1 MKFTL
6 VVVLATGFLTCGCGG
21 SLVKRT
27 WALDSNSTSPIFLG
41 ISDGAKGREE
51 DMQPHPLDYNRETR
65 ILKGLPVTFETIF
78 ACLFVTL
85 VGSVPLLL
93 AKLIGGDGLTKAHKI
108 ESACLV
114 IWLVSAIFG
123 FCNIL
128 QFNSLHWTGPRSL
141 TIVEAVYLLSQ
152 ILTTVGYG
160 DITPAFPKSQVWV
173 AVNVILALCLYGSI
187 IMECTSRFAESLAKE
202 VEDRAQ
208 ALAAAEEAAHPEA
221 AAEVATSPVKDWLHE
236 PDVVDEMPVVK
247 SGCVFLVFAIIGVFF
262 WHLYP
267 GEEKTWLQAVYMSVI
282 TLSTV
287 GFGFFNATTEGGKV
301 FGAFWMLFGVA
312 ALAATICSFVDLMTL
327 VKAKERRNGS
337 HEKLEF
343 YRILKRLAH
352 APPTGVDQGMDSY
365 DFMKF
370 ALLLSGV
377 VNDDE
382 VKKIEDRFALLAGA
396 GDKLTL
402 DTVLRSEAPPV
413 AFAEEAARRAL
424 EK

>member
-27 WALDSNSTSPIFLG
+27 WALDSNSTSPIFFG

-187 IMECTSRFAESLAKE
+187 IVECTSRFAERLAKE

-312 ALAATICSFVDLMTL
+312 ALGALIGGFVEWMSAQKNLQSFYLFDHEQEFKSMLDACSKDGKTL
-327 VKAKERRNGS
+327 S
-337 HEKLEF
+337 KLEF
-343 YRILKRLAH
+343 LQFAVKLTKGTDDKELA
-352 APPTGVDQGMDSY
+352 
-365 DFMKF
+365 
-370 ALLLSGV
+370 
-377 VNDDE
+377 
-382 VKKIEDRFALLAGA
+382 KIMERFAYLRKQ
-396 GDKLTL
+396 DKSSTDWVRRTTL
-402 DTVLRSEAPPV
+402 VDSEGPP
-413 AFAEEAARRAL
+413 L
-424 EK
+424 